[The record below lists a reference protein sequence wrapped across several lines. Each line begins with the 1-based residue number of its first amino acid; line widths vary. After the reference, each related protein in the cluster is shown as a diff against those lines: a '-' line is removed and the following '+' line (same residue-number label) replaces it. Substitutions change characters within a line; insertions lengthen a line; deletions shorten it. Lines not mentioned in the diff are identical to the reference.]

1 MEVRDAKADVIDSAA
16 EGSTTA
22 FGRGDATWRGASA
35 ASTPQRP
42 TYRIQSVLRL
52 TGEDLAWGSDRDD
65 RPTRRQL
72 RWKTAS
78 SQSQD
83 RKEDA
88 TPYHTHHNAHSALAR
103 MMYGSNG

>member
-22 FGRGDATWRGASA
+22 FGRGDATWRGAS
-35 ASTPQRP
+35 TPQRR
-42 TYRIQSVLRL
+42 TYRIKSVLRL
-52 TGEDLAWGSDRDD
+52 MGEDLAWGSDRDD
-65 RPTRRQL
+65 RTTRRQL

-88 TPYHTHHNAHSALAR
+88 TPSHAHHNAHSALAG
-103 MMYGSNG
+103 MMYGSND